1 MLSGNDDI
9 ARIGHAQAFPRTPSH
24 LNAHSTA
31 IMIFN
36 VTNALTQTIYRA
48 VRGAIS
54 LLALATASL
63 FVLVAPDVGAQSAQT
78 GNRVALLIGNATY
91 SGGLTRLTNPPNDVA
106 VLERSLKL
114 LHFTAIKPV
123 LNGDQKAMQRAVRDF
138 GDRARNAD
146 MAFFY
151 YSGHG
156 MQSGGEN
163 YLLPIGAEINKESD
177 LVVEAVALSNVMRQI
192 EDAKPK
198 VTIMVLDACRDNPLP
213 GRTKS
218 GGKGLARIENAPTN
232 TFIAFAAQPGVTA
245 TDDGIY
251 ARELASA
258 LTSSKNLR
266 QAFDR
271 VGRAVDRATNGKQRP
286 RKDDGLND
294 DVALGN
300 IGTGGAAVAEA
311 GPVRL
316 AGLEPRREPANV
328 APPAGLR
335 DGDVFKD
342 CPDCP
347 EMVVIPAGTFM
358 MGSPAGEVGRGE
370 NEGPVHRVTLQ
381 QFALGKTE
389 VTVGQFRRFVSVTSY
404 KTDAEKNSGGNS
416 GCYAWDASDSKFD
429 WRAGRSWRSLGWAVK
444 DSEPVVCVSFNDAE
458 AYLNWL
464 SSTTNKGYGLPS
476 ESQWEYAARA
486 GTTTS
491 RYWGDDPNQACNYA
505 NVTDQTTGPNN
516 SSWSIKHECK
526 DGYYFVAPVASYRP
540 NAFGLYDM
548 IGNAMEW
555 TQDCWNKDYSG
566 APTGG
571 SAWKTGHC
579 ARRVLRGGSWN
590 YVPQLTRTAVRDFS
604 SAEDRIN
611 DFGFRAGRILP

>member
-1 MLSGNDDI
+1 M
-9 ARIGHAQAFPRTPSH
+9 RIN
-24 LNAHSTA
+24 NA
-31 IMIFN
+31 I
-36 VTNALTQTIYRA
+36 VLTQTIYLTSRSA
-48 VRGAIS
+48 VSSFALSMTIF
-54 LLALATASL
+54 LA
-63 FVLVAPDVGAQSAQT
+63 VGAPNVFAQT
-78 GNRVALLIGNATY
+78 NQSGNRVALLIGNATY

-106 VLERSLKL
+106 LLERSLKSL
-114 LHFTAIKPV
+114 NFTVLRPV
-123 LNGDQKAMQRAVRDF
+123 LNGEQKAMQRAIRDF

-163 YLLPIGAEINKESD
+163 YLLPIGAEINKEAD
-177 LVVEAVALSNVMRQI
+177 LGVEAVALSNVMRQI

-198 VTIMVLDACRDNPLP
+198 VAIIVLDACRDNPLP

-232 TFIAFAAQPGVTA
+232 TFIAFAAQPGATA

-251 ARELASA
+251 ARELAAA

-311 GPVRL
+311 EPVRL
-316 AGLEPRREPANV
+316 AGLEPRREPAPV
-328 APPAGLR
+328 APPVGPR

-342 CPDCP
+342 CSDCP
-347 EMVVIPAGTFM
+347 EMVVIPAGSFM
-358 MGSPAGEVGRGE
+358 MGSPAGEVGRSE

-381 QFALGKTE
+381 QYALGKTE
-389 VTVGQFRRFVSVTSY
+389 VTVGQFRRFVSATNY
-404 KTDAEKNSGGNS
+404 QTDAEKNSGGNS
-416 GCYAWDASDSKFD
+416 GCFAWASDNKFD
-429 WRAGRSWRSLGWAVK
+429 WRAGRSWRTPGWAVK

-458 AYLNWL
+458 AYLKWL
-464 SSTTNKGYGLPS
+464 SSTTNKGYELPS
-476 ESQWEYAARA
+476 ESQWEYAARS

-491 RYWGDDPNQACNYA
+491 YYWGDDPNQACNYA
-505 NVTDQTTGPNN
+505 NVTDQTTSPNN
-516 SSWSIKHECK
+516 LSTSIKHECK

-548 IGNAMEW
+548 IGNVLEW
-555 TQDCWNKDYSG
+555 TQDCRNKDYSG
-566 APTGG
+566 APTNG
-571 SAWKTGHC
+571 SAWKTGDC
-579 ARRVLRGGSWN
+579 ALRVLRGGSGGSS
-590 YVPQLTRTAVRDFS
+590 PQSSRAAVRNNNT
-604 SAEDRIN
+604 AEDR
-611 DFGFRAGRILP
+611 FSSGGFRAARTLP